1 MNGEKRSVK
10 VVGNA
15 NTNILWE
22 VVKLKQKLYML
33 MSLCIRNLLQES
45 YNFQSIIDLLFT
57 NDNFMQNRFL
67 KLSVDESKSI
77 YTIWAN
83 KADIAMKY

>member
-1 MNGEKRSVK
+1 MRSSK
-10 VVGNA
+10 VETETLYAHVF
-15 NTNILWE
+15 I
-22 VVKLKQKLYML
+22 QKIYML

-57 NDNFMQNRFL
+57 NDNFMQNRFS

>member
-1 MNGEKRSVK
+1 M
-10 VVGNA
+10 
-15 NTNILWE
+15 
-22 VVKLKQKLYML
+22 YML

-67 KLSVDESKSI
+67 KFSVDESKSI
-77 YTIWAN
+77 YTI
-83 KADIAMKY
+83 